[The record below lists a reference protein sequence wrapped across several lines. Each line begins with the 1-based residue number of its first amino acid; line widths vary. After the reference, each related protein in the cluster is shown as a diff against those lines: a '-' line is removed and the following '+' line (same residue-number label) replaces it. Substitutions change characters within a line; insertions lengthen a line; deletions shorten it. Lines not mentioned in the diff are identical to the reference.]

1 MTYGASQWRT
11 GNDLALKQDEERH
24 VTEQDMAVSTD
35 TNSRQTGVSRRTVYI
50 YIYIYIYI
58 NTGVSEKSATS
69 IFIVNWLQNVG
80 MMSNRHTGLHLP
92 MCTASEFRCNNG
104 ER

>member
-1 MTYGASQWRT
+1 MLQNRT
-11 GNDLALKQDEERH
+11 WLSVR
-24 VTEQDMAVSTD
+24 T
-35 TNSRQTGVSRRTVYI
+35 QTVVKLGCHDVL